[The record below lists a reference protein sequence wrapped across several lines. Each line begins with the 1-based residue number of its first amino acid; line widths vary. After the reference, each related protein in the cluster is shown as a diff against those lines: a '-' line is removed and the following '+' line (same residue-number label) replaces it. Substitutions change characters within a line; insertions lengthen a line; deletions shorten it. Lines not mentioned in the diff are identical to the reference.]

1 MSTLTRATL
10 AATKVT
16 IKFGAV
22 MDFNDTLH
30 AIRRE
35 MGEQGIDLL
44 LGFHDDV
51 HFIEK
56 PNAVMVLS
64 GIKSLGYALVI
75 LPRDDEGMLA
85 VTPPWDAERA
95 AERCPAMRSIGT
107 DNILN
112 VLQAYLEHHHVPLSR
127 VGTAGLA
134 GMPWRIGEQLS
145 AMLQG
150 EARSMDR
157 MVFGSARRKT
167 SEQLSKACM
176 ATRIAERGYERL
188 RQIARPGMREDELAV
203 ELKWHMKTLGAEDNF
218 LMLCAGSHN
227 PAVQPSSGRRLEVGD
242 IILAE
247 ITPSYMGQMA
257 QICRTAVIGPA
268 SESLKCGYELVV
280 RSMEEG
286 IAAAVAGATMAEVC
300 RAIDSVIE
308 AKGYGE
314 YCRPPH
320 IRRRGHGLGF
330 GSNLPGDVSL
340 DNAITLEA
348 DMFFV
353 IHPNQYLP
361 ETGYLLCGEPVLIT
375 ANGAE
380 VLSEHRASLAEILA

>member
-1 MSTLTRATL
+1 MYSADALR
-10 AATKVT
+10 
-16 IKFGAV
+16 
-22 MDFNDTLH
+22 

-35 MGEQGIDLL
+35 MEEQSIDLL
-44 LGFHDDV
+44 LGFHDGA

-64 GIKSLGYALVI
+64 GFKSLGHALVI
-75 LPRDDEGMLA
+75 LPRDDEATLV

-95 AERCPAMRSIGT
+95 AERCLSVHVVGT
-107 DNILN
+107 DNIMD
-112 VLQAYLEHHHVPLSR
+112 VLQTYLERHRVLSSR
-127 VGTAGLA
+127 VGTAGLV
-134 GMPWRIGEQLS
+134 GMPWGIGDQLS
-145 AMLQG
+145 VMLQG
-150 EARSMDR
+150 KARPVDR

-167 SEQLSKACM
+167 SAQIEQART
-176 ATRIAERGYERL
+176 ATRIAEEGYERL
-188 RQIARPGMREDELAV
+188 LQIARPGIGEDELAV
-203 ELKWHMKTLGAEDNF
+203 ELRWTMKTLGAEDNF
-218 LMLCAGSHN
+218 LMLCAGSPN
-227 PAVQPSSGRRLEVGD
+227 LAVQPSSGRRLETGD

-247 ITPSYMGQMA
+247 ITPSYRGQMT

-268 SESLKCGYELVV
+268 SESLKVGYELVV
-280 RSMEEG
+280 RSMENG

-300 RAIDSVIE
+300 RAIDSVLE

-314 YCRPPH
+314 YCHPPH

-330 GSNLPGDVSL
+330 GSNSPGDVSL
-340 DNAITLEA
+340 DNPTSLEA

-380 VLSEHRASLAEILA
+380 VLSERRASLAEILV

>member
-1 MSTLTRATL
+1 MP
-10 AATKVT
+10 AATKV
-16 IKFGAV
+16 IINWV
-22 MDFNDTLH
+22 MDSNDTLR

-35 MGEQGIDLL
+35 MEEQDINLL
-44 LGFHDDV
+44 LAFHDGV
-51 HFIEK
+51 HFIER

-64 GIKSLGYALVI
+64 GFKSLGHALVI
-75 LPRDDEGMLA
+75 LPRGDEGTLV
-85 VTPPWDAERA
+85 VTPAWDAERA
-95 AERCPAMRSIGT
+95 AERCPAMRCIGA
-107 DNILN
+107 DN
-112 VLQAYLEHHHVPLSR
+112 VVSALQSYLEHHQVQLSR
-127 VGTAGLA
+127 VATAGLGA
-134 GMPWRIGEQLS
+134 GMPWRIGEQVS

-150 EARSMDR
+150 QARSIDR
-157 MVFGSARRKT
+157 MVFSGARRKT
-167 SEQLSKACM
+167 SDQINKARM
-176 ATRIAERGYERL
+176 ATRIAEKGYERL
-188 RQIARPGMREDELAV
+188 LQIARPGMREDELAV
-203 ELKWHMKTLGAEDNF
+203 ELKWYMKTLGAEDNF
-218 LMLCAGSHN
+218 LMLCAASHN
-227 PAVQPSSGRRLEVGD
+227 PAVQPSSGRRLEAGD

-268 SESLKCGYELVV
+268 NEPLKRGYDLVV

-286 IAAAVAGATMAEVC
+286 IAAAVAGATMADVC
-300 RAIDSVIE
+300 RAIDSVLE

-340 DNAITLEA
+340 DNATILEA

-380 VLSEHRASLAEILA
+380 VLSEHRASLAEIPL

>member
-1 MSTLTRATL
+1 
-10 AATKVT
+10 
-16 IKFGAV
+16 
-22 MDFNDTLH
+22 MDSSDTLR
-30 AIRRE
+30 AIRHE
-35 MGEQGIDLL
+35 MEEQGINLL
-44 LGFHDDV
+44 LAFHDGA

-64 GIKSLGYALVI
+64 GFKSLGHALVI
-75 LPRDDEGMLA
+75 LARDDESTLV
-85 VTPPWDAERA
+85 VTPAWDAVRA
-95 AERCPAMRSIGT
+95 AERCPVMRSIGA
-107 DNILN
+107 DNL
-112 VLQAYLEHHHVPLSR
+112 VTALQAYLEQHQVSPSR
-127 VGTAGLA
+127 VATAGLA
-134 GMPWRIGEQLS
+134 GIPWRIGEQLS

-150 EARSMDR
+150 ETRPMDR

-167 SEQLSKACM
+167 SDQLSKARM
-176 ATRIAERGYERL
+176 ATRIAEKGYERL
-188 RQIARPGMREDELAV
+188 LQIARPGMREDELAV
-203 ELKWHMKTLGAEDNF
+203 ELKWYMKTLGAEDNF

-227 PAVQPSSGRRLEVGD
+227 FAVQPSSGRRLEAGD

-247 ITPSYMGQMA
+247 ITPGYMGQMA
-257 QICRTAVIGPA
+257 QICRTAVIGPPN
-268 SESLKCGYELVV
+268 EPLKHCYELVV

-286 IAAAVAGATMAEVC
+286 IAAAVAGATMADVC
-300 RAIDSVIE
+300 RAIDSVLE

-353 IHPNQYLP
+353 VHPNQYLP

-375 ANGAE
+375 TNKPE
-380 VLSEHRASLAEILA
+380 ILSERRATLAEIAL

>member
-1 MSTLTRATL
+1 MP

-16 IKFGAV
+16 IEIEAV
-22 MDFNDTLH
+22 MDSNDTLR
-30 AIRRE
+30 AIRHE
-35 MGEQGIDLL
+35 MEEQGIDLL
-44 LGFHDDV
+44 LGFHDGA

-64 GIKSLGYALVI
+64 GFKSLGHALVI
-75 LPRDDEGMLA
+75 LARDDEGTLV
-85 VTPPWDAERA
+85 VTPAWDAVRA
-95 AERCPAMRSIGT
+95 AERCPAMRSIGA
-107 DNILN
+107 DN
-112 VLQAYLEHHHVPLSR
+112 VVTALQAYLEHHQVSPSR
-127 VGTAGLA
+127 VATAGLA

-150 EARSMDR
+150 ETRPMDR

-167 SEQLSKACM
+167 SDQLSKARM
-176 ATRIAERGYERL
+176 ATRIAEKGYERL
-188 RQIARPGMREDELAV
+188 LQIARPGMREDELAV
-203 ELKWHMKTLGAEDNF
+203 ELKWYMKTLGAEDNF

-227 PAVQPSSGRRLEVGD
+227 FAVQPSSGRRLEVGD

-257 QICRTAVIGPA
+257 QICRTAVIGPPN
-268 SESLKCGYELVV
+268 EPLKRCYELVV

-286 IAAAVAGATMAEVC
+286 IAAAVAGATMADVC
-300 RAIDSVIE
+300 RAIDSVLE

-353 IHPNQYLP
+353 VHPNQYLP

-375 ANGAE
+375 ANKPE
-380 VLSEHRASLAEILA
+380 ILSERRATLAEIAL

>member
-1 MSTLTRATL
+1 MTG
-10 AATKVT
+10 AA
-16 IKFGAV
+16 
-22 MDFNDTLH
+22 MDFDDTLSG
-30 AIRRE
+30 IRRD
-35 MGEQGIDLL
+35 MGQQSIDLV
-44 LGFHDDV
+44 LGFHDGA

-64 GIKSLGYALVI
+64 GFKSLGHALVI
-75 LPRDDEGMLA
+75 LPRGDEGTLV
-85 VTPPWDAERA
+85 VTPAWDVERA

-112 VLQAYLEHHHVPLSR
+112 ALQAYLERHQLTPSR

-134 GMPWRIGEQLS
+134 GMPWRVGDQVS
-145 AMLQG
+145 AMLHG
-150 EARSMDR
+150 EARPVDR
-157 MVFGSARRKT
+157 LVFGSARRKT
-167 SEQLSKACM
+167 SEQLSEARM
-176 ATRIAERGYERL
+176 ATRIAEKGYERL
-188 RQIARPGMREDELAV
+188 LQIARPGMREDELAL
-203 ELKWHMKTLGAEDNF
+203 ELRWYMKRLGAEDNF

-247 ITPSYMGQMA
+247 ITPSYLGQMA

-268 SESLKCGYELVV
+268 IERLKRGYELVV

-286 IAAAVAGATMAEVC
+286 IAAAVAGGTMRDVC

-340 DNAITLEA
+340 DNKTVLEP

-361 ETGYLLCGEPVLIT
+361 DTGYLLCGEPVLIT
-375 ANGAE
+375 AQRPE
-380 VLSEHRASLAEILA
+380 ILSKQRASLAEITL

>member
-1 MSTLTRATL
+1 MP

-16 IKFGAV
+16 IEIEAV
-22 MDFNDTLH
+22 MDSNDTLR

-35 MGEQGIDLL
+35 MEEQGINLL
-44 LGFHDDV
+44 LAFHDGG

-56 PNAVMVLS
+56 PNPVMVLS
-64 GIKSLGYALVI
+64 GFKSLGHALI
-75 LPRDDEGMLA
+75 MLPRGDEGTLV
-85 VTPPWDAERA
+85 VTPAWDAERA
-95 AERCPAMRSIGT
+95 AERCPAMRCIGA
-107 DNILN
+107 DN
-112 VLQAYLEHHHVPLSR
+112 VVSALQSYLEHHHVPPSR

-134 GMPWRIGEQLS
+134 GMPWRIGEQVS

-150 EARSMDR
+150 EARPMDR

-167 SEQLSKACM
+167 SEQLNKARM
-176 ATRIAERGYERL
+176 ATRIAEKGYERL

-218 LMLCAGSHN
+218 LMLCASSHN
-227 PAVQPSSGRRLEVGD
+227 PAVQPSCGRRLEAGD

-247 ITPSYMGQMA
+247 ITPSYLGQMA

-268 SESLKCGYELVV
+268 NEPLKRGYELVV

-286 IAAAVAGATMAEVC
+286 IAAAAAGATMADVC
-300 RAIDSVIE
+300 RAIDSVLE

-330 GSNLPGDVSL
+330 GSNLPGDVSVE
-340 DNAITLEA
+340 NTMILEP

-375 ANGAE
+375 AQKPE
-380 VLSEHRASLAEILA
+380 ILSEQRATLAEILV

>member
-1 MSTLTRATL
+1 MP
-10 AATKVT
+10 AATKV
-16 IKFGAV
+16 IIEIEAV
-22 MDFNDTLH
+22 MDSNDSLR

-35 MGEQGIDLL
+35 MEEQGIDLL
-44 LGFHDDV
+44 LGFHDGV

-64 GIKSLGYALVI
+64 GFKSLGHALVI
-75 LPRDDEGMLA
+75 LPRDDEGTIV
-85 VTPPWDAERA
+85 VTPAWDAERA
-95 AERCPAMRSIGT
+95 AERCPAMRSIGADSIVT
-107 DNILN
+107 A
-112 VLQAYLEHHHVPLSR
+112 LQAYLEHHQVPPSR
-127 VGTAGLA
+127 VATAGLA
-134 GMPWRIGEQLS
+134 GMPWRIGEELT

-150 EARSMDR
+150 ETRPMDR

-167 SEQLSKACM
+167 SDQLGKARM

-188 RQIARPGMREDELAV
+188 LQIARPGMREDELAV
-203 ELKWHMKTLGAEDNF
+203 ELKWYMKTLGAEDNF

-227 PAVQPSSGRRLEVGD
+227 FAVQPSSGRRLEVGD

-257 QICRTAVIGPA
+257 QICRTAVIGPPN
-268 SESLKCGYELVV
+268 EPLKRCYELVV

-286 IAAAVAGATMAEVC
+286 IAAAVAGATMADVC
-300 RAIDSVIE
+300 RAIDSVLE

-314 YCRPPH
+314 YCHPPH

-330 GSNLPGDVSL
+330 GSNLPGDVSV
-340 DNAITLEA
+340 DNAMILEA

-353 IHPNQYLP
+353 VHPNQYLP

-375 ANGAE
+375 TNGAAE
-380 VLSEHRASLAEILA
+380 VLSEHRASLAEISL